1 MVYKISGIEIAT
13 RQGRNLTCFPAN
25 NHKGK
30 PKEFE
35 MKEYPTQEQIKQV
48 LDYNQETGVF
58 TWKKRNDKS
67 FNAQYADKQ
76 AGRLDKKGYLSIDV
90 KPIKTHC
97 LAHRLAWIYTYG
109 INPTELDHINKNKSD
124 NRIANLRE
132 IKHIDN
138 ARNYT
143 LRKDSTSGVNG
154 VCYHKRYNAW
164 RARIK
169 VDYKCIHLGMFQTL
183 EEAVKARYEAEVKY
197 GFTQVNPNST
207 AKQYLQEAA
216 Q

>member
-1 MVYKISGIEIAT
+1 
-13 RQGRNLTCFPAN
+13 
-25 NHKGK
+25 
-30 PKEFE
+30 

-58 TWKKRNDKS
+58 TWKKRDKS
-67 FNAQYADKQ
+67 TFNSRYAGKV
-76 AGRLDKKGYLSIDV
+76 AGRPDTNGYLIIRFKPV
-90 KPIKTHC
+90 KTTC
-97 LAHRLAWIYTYG
+97 LAHRLAWIYVYG
-109 INPTELDHINKNKSD
+109 NNPIELDHINQDKAD

-169 VDYKCIHLGMFQTL
+169 VDYKCIHLGMFQTF
-183 EEAVKARYEAEVKY
+183 EEAVKARYEAEQKY

-207 AKQYLQEAA
+207 AKQYLQEAT